1 MEDLPV
7 GHTKIQQG
15 FEFAK
20 EAYAAYGVDV
30 EDAISRA
37 DAIPVSMHCW
47 QGDDVIGFDGS
58 DSLSGGIQTTGN
70 YPGRA
75 RRPEELR
82 ADIDKA
88 ISLIPGKTK
97 LNLHACYA
105 EKNGKEIDRDA
116 YTIAEFSDWL
126 DWAKSGKIGLD
137 FNPTYFSHPM
147 MDGDFSLSSYNESKR
162 RFWIEHGKRCLEIA
176 GAFAEGTGQPCTVNF
191 WMPDGYKDTCADTV
205 KHREIMTQSLD
216 EIFATAYDRKNVLAA
231 VESKLFG
238 LGVESHTVASHEYA
252 LGYAISRNLRYTLD
266 AGHFHPT
273 EVISAKISAVL
284 QFTDQILLHVS
295 RGVRWDSDH
304 VITLDDELQRIM
316 DEIVWNSY
324 ENRVFIGLD
333 YFDASI
339 NRIAAWAVGM
349 RNARKAILNACLAP
363 VERIR
368 AAEYGEDFTSRLA
381 LLEDRKTL
389 PFGLVW
395 AYYCESRGIA
405 QDGAWLDEVKVYE
418 RTVLS
423 KR

>member
-1 MEDLPV
+1 MFAKQIL
-7 GHTKIQQG
+7 QG
-15 FEFAK
+15 FDLAK
-20 EAYAAYGVDV
+20 ECYAEVGVDV
-30 EDAISRA
+30 EAAIARA

-47 QGDDVIGFDGS
+47 QGDDVIGFDDS
-58 DSLSGGIQTTGN
+58 RSLSGGIQTTGN

-75 RRPEELR
+75 RTSVELR

-97 LNLHACYA
+97 LNLHASYA
-105 EKNGKEIDRDA
+105 EKNGKQVDRDA
-116 YTIAEFSDWL
+116 YTINEFSSWL
-126 DWAKSGKIGLD
+126 NWAKAGRIGLD

-147 MDGDFSLSSYNESKR
+147 MDGDFSLSSFDNKQRS
-162 RFWIEHGKRCLEIA
+162 FWIEHGKRCMEIA
-176 GAFAEGTGQPCTVNF
+176 GAFSVDTGQPCTVNF

-205 KHREIMTQSLD
+205 KRRELMTQALD
-216 EIFATAYDRKNVLAA
+216 EVFAIPYDRTNVLAS

-238 LGVESHTVASHEYA
+238 LGVESYTVASHEYS
-252 LGYAISRNLRYTLD
+252 LGYAISRNVLYTLD

-284 QFTDQILLHVS
+284 QFVDSILLHVS

-316 DEIVWNSY
+316 DEIVWNNY
-324 ENRVFIGLD
+324 EQRVFIGLD

-349 RNARKAILNACLAP
+349 RNTRKAILNAYLAP
-363 VERIR
+363 VDAIR
-368 AAEYGEDFTSRLA
+368 AAEHSGDYTARLA
-381 LLEDRKTL
+381 RLEDRKTL

-395 AYYCESRGIA
+395 AYYCEMKNIA
-405 QDGAWLDEVKVYE
+405 PDGAWLDEVKSYE
-418 RTVLS
+418 RDVLS

>member
-1 MEDLPV
+1 MSQ
-7 GHTKIQQG
+7 TKIQQG

-20 EAYAAYGVDV
+20 EVYAARDVDV
-30 EDAISRA
+30 EAAILRA

-75 RRPEELR
+75 RTPEELR

-88 ISLIPGKTK
+88 ISMIPGKTK

-105 EKNGKEIDRDA
+105 EKAGKAVDRDA
-116 YTIAEFSDWL
+116 YSVSEFSGWL

-137 FNPTYFSHPM
+137 FNPTYFSHTM
-147 MDGDFSLSSYNESKR
+147 MDGDFSLSSFDEKKR
-162 RFWIEHGKRCLEIA
+162 SFWVEHGKRCLEIA
-176 GAFAEGTGQPCTVNF
+176 GAFAKGTGQPCTVNF
-191 WMPDGYKDTCADTV
+191 WMPDGYKDTCADTA
-205 KHREIMTQSLD
+205 KRRALMTQSLD
-216 EIFATAYDRKNVLAA
+216 EIFATAYDHKNVLAS

-238 LGVESHTVASHEYA
+238 LGVESYTVASHEYS
-252 LGYAISRNLRYTLD
+252 LGYAISRNLLYTLD

-284 QFTDQILLHVS
+284 QFVDQILLHVS

-316 DEIVWNSY
+316 DEIVWNNY
-324 ENRVFIGLD
+324 EKRVFIGLD

-363 VERIR
+363 VAAIR
-368 AAEYGEDFTSRLA
+368 SAEYCGDYTARLA
-381 LLEDRKTL
+381 QLEDRKTL

-395 AYYCESRGIA
+395 AYYCESRGVA
-405 QDGAWLDEVKVYE
+405 PDGLWLDDVKIYE
-418 RTVLS
+418 RDTLS

>member
-1 MEDLPV
+1 MKRERMNQAFD
-7 GHTKIQQG
+7 
-15 FEFAK
+15 FAK
-20 EAYAAYGVDV
+20 EQYAAVGVDV
-30 EDAISRA
+30 DTAIARA
-37 DAIPVSMHCW
+37 NAIPVSMHCW

-58 DSLSGGIQTTGN
+58 NSLSGGIQTTGN

-75 RRPEELR
+75 RTPDELR

-105 EKNGKEIDRDA
+105 EKYGRTVDRDA

-147 MDGDFSLSSYNESKR
+147 MDGDFSLSSYDENKR
-162 RFWIEHGKRCLEIA
+162 RFWIEHGKCCLEIA
-176 GAFAEGTGQPCTVNF
+176 GDFAAGTGQPCTVNF
-191 WMPDGYKDTCADTV
+191 WMPDGYKDTCVDTV
-205 KHREIMTQSLD
+205 KHRELMTQALD
-216 EIFATAYDRKNVLAA
+216 EIFSTLYDKKNVLAS

-238 LGVESHTVASHEYA
+238 LGVESHTVASHEYS
-252 LGYAISRNLRYTLD
+252 LGYAISRDVLYTLD

-284 QFTDQILLHVS
+284 QFVEQILLHVS

-316 DEIVWNSY
+316 DEIVWNHY

-363 VERIR
+363 VDRIR
-368 AAEYGEDFTSRLA
+368 EAEYSGDYTARLVQM
-381 LLEDRKTL
+381 EDRKTL

-395 AYYCESRGIA
+395 AYYCESRGVA
-405 QDGAWLDEVKVYE
+405 PDVAWFNEVKAYE
-418 RTVLS
+418 RDVLS